1 MEVLTDL
8 EPIEKFQMRVKRFLN
23 KDGILCFE
31 IGKGQLIFINKIFY
45 KNGFKLI
52 YKEKDL
58 QGIDRVV
65 VYKLN

>member
-1 MEVLTDL
+1 
-8 EPIEKFQMRVKRFLN
+8 VKRFLN

-31 IGKGQLIFINKIFY
+31 IGKGQYDLINKIFY